1 MKNETLE
8 AVNSACMYFQHDFGL
23 LSDAEQEK
31 IRATA
36 KEWFRAWEKVEQDLS
51 KRSKIIP
58 SIPPPLIPPPP
69 PPGVRFIREDSD
81 IPEAEKHP
89 CSGLMGK
96 FFGHKYEHIYDEY
109 KGPADSKG
117 LKVTTY
123 YENISDI
130 LEKTRETKRIYIRSI
145 CKRCGHVVKK
155 LNGTKTP

>member
-31 IRATA
+31 MRYLA
-36 KEWFRAWEKVEQDLS
+36 KEWFHAWEKVEQDLS

-69 PPGVRFIREDSD
+69 PPGVIFIRKDSD
-81 IPEAEKHP
+81 IPESEKHP

-96 FFGHKYEHIYDEY
+96 VFGHKYEPIYDEHVSAAHGNV
-109 KGPADSKG
+109 KS
-117 LKVTTY
+117 Y
-123 YENISDI
+123 YNVEEI
-130 LEKTRETKRIYIRSI
+130 LEKYRNKDKVYVRSI
-145 CKRCGHVVKK
+145 CKRCGNVIEK
-155 LNGTKTP
+155 LNG